1 MSGVNL
7 RVFVADRR
15 GLKSYG
21 WPEMFGHRQLKRRN
35 QSVQRN
41 KEGGRD
47 RYAFRSSVWCTS
59 VWGLISARHVA
70 KTNDANGSV
79 ANALRRMED
88 AMRSGQR
95 P

>member
-1 MSGVNL
+1 MNL

-15 GLKSYG
+15 GLKVVRVATDVRAS
-21 WPEMFGHRQLKRRN
+21 PVEET
-35 QSVQRN
+35 QSICPAQQR
-41 KEGGRD
+41 GGRD
-47 RYAFRSSVWCTS
+47 GYAFRSSVWCTS

-79 ANALRRMED
+79 ANALGRED
-88 AMRSGQR
+88 AMRSGLR